1 MAKAAKFTTRHRDN
15 RMLYSPIQHGSYI
28 WIALR
33 LRSRM
38 RWRRR
43 AGVVN
48 DFLVHHAPPRLCI
61 CRIFRLHAIHDF
73 PLWSYGASKC
83 WSIWVYTRL
92 VKRVS

>member
-1 MAKAAKFTTRHRDN
+1 MAKAAKFTTRHRDK
-15 RMLYSPIQHGSYI
+15 RMLSSPIQHGSYI

-48 DFLVHHAPPRLCI
+48 DFLVHHARL
-61 CRIFRLHAIHDF
+61 RLPGLLHSILNNLAASPGD
-73 PLWSYGASKC
+73 WYGLVGA
-83 WSIWVYTRL
+83 RL
-92 VKRVS
+92 GKREIMNE